1 MLWPSADP
9 HRRLKEVRRGCE
21 ASVDI
26 AAPPSAVW
34 AVVADVTRVGEWSGE
49 WAMLRHVLV
58 SAR

>member
-1 MLWPSADP
+1 
-9 HRRLKEVRRGCE
+9 LKEVRRGCE